1 MNGRPLIRRAAG
13 ERGYLMV
20 ALLVAMSVMA
30 ILMGAALPAYHT
42 MARRE
47 KEAELVFRG
56 EQYARA
62 IGLWQQKFANQPA
75 PSIDVLVEQRFLRKK
90 YKDPITDDEF
100 QLLGAGASAPGQTQ
114 QGTTPQGRGGAQGSA
129 QQEMQRLQVSIQQ
142 AQERLAAIGG
152 RGTAAAGGIV
162 GVTSKSTE
170 ESLRLYNGRDTYNQR
185 NDQPAP
191 WKSHSRPDRVGC
203 RVVGADPDPELR
215 PAGAELHHHR
225 LAGLHHH
232 LAHAAAGHEGPVR
245 RTDIAQDERAFLL
258 PQLGVA

>member
-1 MNGRPLIRRAAG
+1 
-13 ERGYLMV
+13 MV

-30 ILMGAALPAYHT
+30 ILMSAALPAYHT

-62 IGLWQQKFANQPA
+62 IGMWQQKFANQPA

-142 AQERLAAIGG
+142 AQERLATVSG

-162 GVTSKSTE
+162 GVTSKSAE
-170 ESLRLYNGRDTYNQR
+170 KSLRLYNGRDTYNQWVFMPVAR
-185 NDQPAP
+185 GRAGGGARGGAPGPEGRGGRGVEGGRGLPQGAGPRGSGGPAP
-191 WKSHSRPDRVGC
+191 APRGR
-203 RVVGADPDPELR
+203 
-215 PAGAELHHHR
+215 
-225 LAGLHHH
+225 
-232 LAHAAAGHEGPVR
+232 
-245 RTDIAQDERAFLL
+245 F
-258 PQLGVA
+258 